1 MVKLDT
7 ELKQFYLMYLS
18 TSDISTYPRSRAEFR
33 LSYRGASTAYELPTI
48 DMLEGD
54 IGGTYRG
61 QPWRLRYPR
70 HIPEV
75 EPIADLK
82 YRGVPYRT
90 GQPAQA
96 DARVPPPAAVWQPAA
111 SIPKCP
117 KTLVSETAKI
127 HRANLYHNLERR
139 MQAAI
144 ARGDKKLLQLL
155 ESEFQQLA
163 C

>member
-1 MVKLDT
+1 MKLT
-7 ELKQFYLMYLS
+7 
-18 TSDISTYPRSRAEFR
+18 
-33 LSYRGASTAYELPTI
+33 YRGASAAYELPTT

-70 HIPEV
+70 HMPEV
-75 EPIADLK
+75 QPIAELK
-82 YRGVPYRT
+82 YRGVPYGT
-90 GQPAQA
+90 GQPAQPE
-96 DARVPPPAAVWQPAA
+96 ARVPPSAALWQMAA
-111 SIPKCP
+111 FIPKSRKALLC
-117 KTLVSETAKI
+117 ETAKI

>member
-1 MVKLDT
+1 M
-7 ELKQFYLMYLS
+7 
-18 TSDISTYPRSRAEFR
+18 R
-33 LSYRGASTAYELPTI
+33 LTYRGASTAYELPTI

-75 EPIADLK
+75 QPIAELK
-82 YRGVPYRT
+82 YRGVPYGT
-90 GQPAQA
+90 GNPAQA
-96 DARVPPPAAVWQPAA
+96 DARVPPPASPWHPAPF
-111 SIPKCP
+111 IPKSR
-117 KTLVSETAKI
+117 KTLFSETAKI

-139 MQAAI
+139 MQAAK

>member
-1 MVKLDT
+1 MKLT
-7 ELKQFYLMYLS
+7 
-18 TSDISTYPRSRAEFR
+18 
-33 LSYRGASTAYELPTI
+33 YRGASAACELPTT

-75 EPIADLK
+75 QPIAELK
-82 YRGVPYRT
+82 YRGVPYGT
-90 GQPAQA
+90 GQPAEP
-96 DARVPPPAAVWQPAA
+96 DARVPPSAAVWPPAA
-111 SIPKCP
+111 FIPKSR
-117 KTLVSETAKI
+117 KTQLSETANV

-139 MQAAI
+139 VQAAI

>member
-1 MVKLDT
+1 M
-7 ELKQFYLMYLS
+7 
-18 TSDISTYPRSRAEFR
+18 R
-33 LSYRGASTAYELPTI
+33 LSYRGVSYDCEPPTI

-75 EPIADLK
+75 QPIADLK
-82 YRGVPYRT
+82 YRGVPDRT
-90 GQPAQA
+90 GQSASA
-96 DARVPPPAAVWQPAA
+96 DARVPPPAAHWQPTA
-111 SIPKCP
+111 SIPKSR
-117 KTLVSETAKI
+117 KTLLSETAKI

>member
-1 MVKLDT
+1 M
-7 ELKQFYLMYLS
+7 
-18 TSDISTYPRSRAEFR
+18 R
-33 LSYRGASTAYELPTI
+33 LSYRGVSYDCEPPTI

-75 EPIADLK
+75 QRIAELK
-82 YRGVPYRT
+82 YRGVPYGT
-90 GQPAQA
+90 GHPAQA
-96 DARVPPPAAVWQPAA
+96 DARVPPPAAPLHPAVF
-111 SIPKCP
+111 IPKSR
-117 KTLVSETAKI
+117 KTLLSETAKI

-144 ARGDKKLLQLL
+144 AKGDKKLLQLL

>member
-1 MVKLDT
+1 
-7 ELKQFYLMYLS
+7 MYLS
-18 TSDISTYPRSRAEFR
+18 TSDISTYPRSRAELR

-75 EPIADLK
+75 QPIAELK

-90 GQPAQA
+90 GVPASA
-96 DARVPPPAAVWQPAA
+96 DACVPPPAARWHPAA
-111 SIPKCP
+111 FISKSR
-117 KTLVSETAKI
+117 KTVLCETAKI
-127 HRANLYHNLERR
+127 HRANLYDNLERR